1 MRAKRL
7 LEKTTT
13 LAATA
18 LDAAG
23 KRGMA
28 GLVAAAVAIKQ
39 EEHHNNGSASTKTA
53 SSGSSSGAA
62 VQHSPVATVST
73 AVARDTNPP
82 QLL

>member
-1 MRAKRL
+1 MRSKRL
-7 LEKTTT
+7 FEKTST

-18 LDAAG
+18 LGAAG

-39 EEHHNNGSASTKTA
+39 EEQHTSSNNSTSTKMNGS
-53 SSGSSSGAA
+53 SGGA
-62 VQHSPVATVST
+62 QHSPVATVSAAAT
-73 AVARDTNPP
+73 RDKTPP

>member
-7 LEKTTT
+7 LEKTST

-18 LDAAG
+18 LGAAG

-39 EEHHNNGSASTKTA
+39 EEQH
-53 SSGSSSGAA
+53 SSSNSTTKNSSAA
-62 VQHSPVATVST
+62 QHSPVATVSAAAT
-73 AVARDTNPP
+73 RDKTPP